1 MRTRST
7 GLGSTELTQKFD
19 CMEPHQD
26 YLIIKMDTVEPV
38 QWKVRVAA
46 TQLDVLS
53 ILNGL
58 LKPKVVWWVT
68 SGLIVGVFT
77 GFKKAKNPRPLDDF

>member
-19 CMEPHQD
+19 RMDPHED

-46 TQLDVLS
+46 TQMDVLS
-53 ILNGL
+53 ILKGL
-58 LKPKVVWWVT
+58 LKPAVIWWVL
-68 SGLIVGVFT
+68 SGLIVGIFT

>member
-7 GLGSTELTQKFD
+7 GLGSTELKQDFQRMDTQ
-19 CMEPHQD
+19 QD
-26 YLIIKMDTVEPV
+26 YLIIKLQTTEPV

-46 TQLDVLS
+46 THLDVLS
-53 ILNGL
+53 IIKGL
-58 LKPKVVWWVT
+58 LRPAVLWWVF

-77 GFKKAKNPRPLDDF
+77 GFKRAKNPRPLDEF

>member
-7 GLGSTELTQKFD
+7 GLGSTELVQKFD
-19 CMEPHQD
+19 RMDPHED
-26 YLIIKMDTVEPV
+26 YLIIRMDTVEPV

-46 TQLDVLS
+46 TQMDVLN
-53 ILNGL
+53 ILKGL
-58 LKPKVVWWVT
+58 LKPNVIWWVL
-68 SGLIVGVFT
+68 SGLIVGIFT